1 VKNILFFFLFYLSPM
16 CVFAL
21 DRTEIIFPKDKITV
35 QTQMGAA
42 EFNVEL
48 AITPQQQAHGLMWR
62 YEMPMDAGML
72 FIFSGEKIIQMW
84 MKNTPLPLDMVFF
97 DKTGTVTHVIER
109 TKPYRE
115 DVLSSE
121 KPAMGVLEVNAGTV
135 PLYNIRPGD
144 KIIFNTG
151 SLLEKN
157 ND

>member
-1 VKNILFFFLFYLSPM
+1 
-16 CVFAL
+16 
-21 DRTEIIFPKDKITV
+21 
-35 QTQMGAA
+35 MGAA